1 MQNKITIAPRYYRW
15 HVDKGV
21 VWIEK
26 NTSYAHLN
34 WKIPLA
40 QTALVLVDIWSHHY
54 LKDTKARSEKIVR
67 NNIVPLLCACRKAKM
82 PIVHAPAPRL
92 AEAHPSWV
100 NLIEKGETSTEAK
113 NNWPPAEFRSKT
125 GIYEHYA
132 RPIEPREEE
141 LTETRARLAMHPLVQ
156 VEGKEA
162 VISTGEE
169 LHRWCEQRGILFLFY
184 LGFNTNACILMRDY
198 GTLAMGRRGY
208 EIILLRDCTTGMESF
223 ETHET
228 LGQTRGA
235 VLFLEMF
242 GHYSLTSEKLI
253 AGLPG

>member
-1 MQNKITIAPRYYRW
+1 MKNKITIAPRYYRW

-26 NTSYAHLN
+26 NTRYAHLN
-34 WKIPLA
+34 WEIPLA
-40 QTALVLVDIWSHHY
+40 QTALVLVDVWSHHY
-54 LKDTKARSEKIVR
+54 LKDTETRSEEIVR
-67 NNIVPLLCACRKAKM
+67 NKIISLLNACRKAKM
-82 PIVHAPAPRL
+82 PIIHAPAPRL

-100 NLIEKGETSTEAK
+100 NLIEKGNSESKED
-113 NNWPPAEFRSKT
+113 WPPAAFRSKT
-125 GIYEHYA
+125 GIYKNYA

-141 LTETRARLAMHPLVQ
+141 LNEIRARLAMHPLVQ

-169 LHRWCEQRGILFLFY
+169 LNRWCKQQGILFLFY

-223 ETHET
+223 ETHKT

-242 GHYSLTSEKLI
+242 GHYSLISEELI

>member
-1 MQNKITIAPRYYRW
+1 MQKKITIKPRYYRW

-21 VWIEK
+21 VWLEK
-26 NTSYAHLN
+26 NTNYAHLN
-34 WKIPLA
+34 WEIPIA

-54 LKDTKARSEKIVR
+54 LKDTAARSEKIVR
-67 NNIVPLLCACRKAKM
+67 NKIVPLLSACRKAEM

-100 NLIEKGETSTEAK
+100 KLIKKGDAEDRD
-113 NNWPPAEFRSKT
+113 NWPPAAFRSKT
-125 GIYEHYA
+125 EIYENYA

-141 LTETRARLAMHPLVQ
+141 LSEIRAKLEMHPLVQ

-169 LHRWCEQRGILFLFY
+169 LHRWCKQQGILFLFY

-223 ETHET
+223 ETHQS

-242 GHYSLTSEKLI
+242 GHYSLISEELI

>member
-1 MQNKITIAPRYYRW
+1 MQNKITISPRYYRW

-54 LKDTKARSEKIVR
+54 LKDTAARSEEIVR
-67 NNIVPLLCACRKAKM
+67 NNIVPLLDACRKAEM

-100 NLIEKGETSTEAK
+100 NLIEKGETSTEATSTEAK
-113 NNWPPAEFRSKT
+113 NNWPPPAFRSKT

-132 RPIEPREEE
+132 P
-141 LTETRARLAMHPLVQ
+141 ARIPQQNGNL
-156 VEGKEA
+156 
-162 VISTGEE
+162 
-169 LHRWCEQRGILFLFY
+169 
-184 LGFNTNACILMRDY
+184 
-198 GTLAMGRRGY
+198 
-208 EIILLRDCTTGMESF
+208 
-223 ETHET
+223 
-228 LGQTRGA
+228 
-235 VLFLEMF
+235 
-242 GHYSLTSEKLI
+242 
-253 AGLPG
+253 

>member
-1 MQNKITIAPRYYRW
+1 MKNKITIAPRYYRW

-54 LKDTKARSEKIVR
+54 LKDTKARSEEIVH
-67 NNIVPLLCACRKAKM
+67 NKIVPLLSACRKAEM

-100 NLIEKGETSTEAK
+100 NLIEKGDSEGK
-113 NNWPPAEFRSKT
+113 DDWPPTAFRSKT
-125 GIYEHYA
+125 GTYEHYA

-141 LTETRARLAMHPLVQ
+141 LTKTRARLAMHPLVQ
-156 VEGKEA
+156 VEGQG
-162 VISTGEE
+162 SRH
-169 LHRWCEQRGILFLFY
+169 LH
-184 LGFNTNACILMRDY
+184 
-198 GTLAMGRRGY
+198 GRRTPP
-208 EIILLRDCTTGMESF
+208 LVQTTG
-223 ETHET
+223 HT
-228 LGQTRGA
+228 LPLLSRLQHQRLHLDERLRNPRNGPPR
-235 VLFLEMF
+235 
-242 GHYSLTSEKLI
+242 I
-253 AGLPG
+253 